1 MSDMAYTVDDERTC
15 IWVKGELQKHSS
27 PITHLYRH
35 EYGRWKRADT
45 LLLQMADRV
54 RMES

>member
-1 MSDMAYTVDDERTC
+1 MSDMASTFDDERTC
-15 IWVKGELQKHSS
+15 IWVKGEPEKHSS
-27 PITHLYRH
+27 PITHLHRR
-35 EYGRWKRADT
+35 EDGQWKRADT